1 MYILGTIYQ
10 RTDQQPASSSIGVVK
25 NVVMLFLALF
35 RLFKSMKPLSF
46 DSPAETDVVRR
57 LPTAAKVF
65 CVHLGWEYIYI

>member
-1 MYILGTIYQ
+1 MQHLLGRYRDPVKSVQ
-10 RTDQQPASSSIGVVK
+10 FFLRNFVV
-25 NVVMLFLALF
+25 LFLDLH
-35 RLFKSMKPLSF
+35 RVPKSMKPLSF